1 MQQLMRLTDAP
12 RPPYMGFGERITT
25 AVRDPH
31 YFILNEGTYT
41 AIMVVV
47 AGLALAAVLEIILA
61 LAAFSEE

>member
-1 MQQLMRLTDAP
+1 
-12 RPPYMGFGERITT
+12 MGFGERITT